1 MLIIPIKFILKVPAN
16 LLFPWRLGL
25 DDDVYGFWE
34 ANKETD
40 LTPESTDKN
49 ADFHLTEKRSFY
61 STLRD
66 FTVSVFSCDPN

>member
-1 MLIIPIKFILKVPAN
+1 MY
-16 LLFPWRLGL
+16 LLTYCSH
-25 DDDVYGFWE
+25 DVYGFWE

-40 LTPESTDKN
+40 LTPVSTHKN